1 MASIAA
7 SMRATFETGV
17 ISAGDFADSLAVFA
31 APERIGLRSH
41 IRLSAGKIVFGYV
54 IRQFQLIF
62 SPYPNQVGRMKYTI
76 KSFILGAKEA
86 RWILCT
92 TAYGRPARRAYA
104 MGRKLSK
111 GVMGQ
116 KL

>member
-1 MASIAA
+1 
-7 SMRATFETGV
+7 
-17 ISAGDFADSLAVFA
+17 
-31 APERIGLRSH
+31 
-41 IRLSAGKIVFGYV
+41 
-54 IRQFQLIF
+54 
-62 SPYPNQVGRMKYTI
+62 MKYTI

-92 TAYGRPARRAYA
+92 TVYGRPARRAYD